1 MNLTSTSTIYTV
13 GTALSRAHDNQVPV
27 AQLVEGH
34 RMRGHVVAI
43 DGHGVV
49 LNSDG
54 TEHCVVRM
62 ERVSAVRVMT
72 AAPAPVTTPNKVP
85 APCLRAGP

>member
-27 AQLVEGH
+27 ALLVEGH

-54 TEHCVVRM
+54 TDHSVVRM
-62 ERVSAVRVMT
+62 ERVSEVEVRVMT
-72 AAPAPVTTPNKVP
+72 AAPTTTTTP
-85 APCLRAGP
+85 ALSAH